1 LHHTEFTTEG
11 VPVIAVGNLT
21 GIGFTKKGLYFV
33 TEEKAKQL
41 CRYDVQAGDLLFARS
56 GATLGK
62 VCVAPSYVNDWRMTG
77 HILRARLN
85 RTFVVPEIVAF
96 ALWGDPVVKSNV
108 TRRIRGMTRPGYNT
122 SLLQSISIPLP
133 PIDEQRAVLALI
145 FQAFS
150 GVDDI
155 ANFVQVSL
163 PSSLDQL
170 DQSILAKAFRG
181 ELVPQDPNDESAS
194 ALLARIREQ
203 RMQQI
208 EAAKHKQK
216 TATTQLG
223 NQRSE
228 ELSRPTPQQLTLTE
242 VLLTKD

>member
-122 SLLQSISIPLP
+122 SLLQSIPIPLP
-133 PIDEQRAVLALI
+133 PLDEQRVLLALI
-145 FQAFS
+145 SQAFS
-150 GVDDI
+150 GVDSI
-155 ANFVQVSL
+155 ADFAQVWL
-163 PSSLDQL
+163 PTALDCL

-181 ELVPQDPNDESAS
+181 ELVPQDPNDEPAS
-194 ALLARIREQ
+194 VLLARIREQ
-203 RMQQI
+203 KTQQA
-208 EAAKHKQK
+208 EATKRKQK
-216 TATTQLG
+216 TPTTQQG
-223 NQRSE
+223 NKTGKGS
-228 ELSRPTPQQLTLTE
+228 SRLTPQQLTLAE
-242 VLLTKD
+242 MLLTKK